1 MHVTLWILQVL
12 LAVIFAI
19 AGVTHFLPPE
29 GLPEAMRGVA
39 EMPAGVPYFIGA
51 VEILAALGLILPG
64 LTGIQTRSDA
74 AGQRRTDPG
83 DGRRH
88 SLARPAGGIP
98 EYRAERDPRIN
109 RRIRRLWSLAVAAV
123 VGSACHGTGC
133 WPST

>member
-39 EMPAGVPYFIGA
+39 EMPAGVPYLIGT

-64 LTGIQTRSDA
+64 LTGIQTRLTPLASAGLILVMVGAIVWHAQREEFPNIVLNVILALIA
-74 AGQRRTDPG
+74 AFVAY
-83 DGRRH
+83 GRWR
-88 SLARPAGGIP
+88 LRP
-98 EYRAERDPRIN
+98 
-109 RRIRRLWSLAVAAV
+109 L
-123 VGSACHGTGC
+123 
-133 WPST
+133 